1 MNASTHR
8 TRRLVSLTG
17 LAAVVAALAVPA
29 ALAHPGTE
37 GGDDTSRTAVVLDLR
52 SPDTQDVTTQALGGV
67 DPAIATAMASHQR
80 RALAGDFRSPD
91 TRDVTTQAVGGVDP
105 AVATAM
111 AAHQRRATLGD
122 FRSPDT
128 RDVTVNP
135 IGQDAPVATPA
146 SSDGTNWGVIGAML
160 AAIGLLIAGVLAL
173 GLSGH
178 GKRHGT
184 VKPA

>member
-1 MNASTHR
+1 MNASTHT
-8 TRRLVSLTG
+8 TRRFVSITG
-17 LAAVVAALAVPA
+17 LAAVVAALAVPT
-29 ALAHPGTE
+29 ALALPATDV
-37 GGDDTSRTAVVLDLR
+37 GDDMSHTAVVLDLR
-52 SPDTQDVTTQALGGV
+52 SPDTSDVTTRAQGGV

-80 RALAGDFRSPD
+80 R
-91 TRDVTTQAVGGVDP
+91 V
-105 AVATAM
+105 
-111 AAHQRRATLGD
+111 TLGD

-135 IGQDAPVATPA
+135 IGQDSPVAAPA
-146 SSDGTNWGVIGAML
+146 TSDGTNWGVIAAML

-184 VKPA
+184 MKPA